1 MFDPGMRDAI
11 KMVLLDGL
19 RQKGRTI
26 NEIEKARRIQGD
38 PEVAAHANE
47 PVWYDLDGLRR
58 FVAKRLRMD
67 EDSVVGRGRKSE
79 HFMMI
84 TKQEISA
91 LRRAGTIK
99 DWRAGSGRG
108 VFRVAGRLP
117 PPPPDSGISVKDRKY
132 GRQLGRP
139 TGDDDLHDSFI
150 LMLEGPMQETYKFA
164 LARAILDYCHE
175 NGGSPT
181 PDYSIPYAYLAE
193 KFLEYYWKLQWFG
206 IRQNRRGKENRVFK
220 AIRETFG
227 DEKPES
233 FQAARA
239 FHRTQC
245 DTVRGIILDNVF
257 GHAKTRTSVVVHA
270 FQKIRV
276 SPYTVSDNVFYEPDD
291 DKSRIT
297 MNTEALLFL
306 NRNYDMLRSAV
317 LLRWAVRLEE
327 LNPSMIKVMTKIAM
341 EDIRRSDLDVGQENS
356 REALRRLLLL
366 QGMPQGERLARGTI
380 SYHGHTCWT
389 TSCGTSCSRA
399 RSATAERAIRCRA
412 RRIWT
417 GYARGTLSCVARLGQ
432 RSIST
437 NTTTASCRACTA
449 CTNHAEGGNR
459 APLDRRS
466 AIS

>member
-26 NEIEKARRIQGD
+26 NEIEKARGIQGD

-91 LRRAGTIK
+91 LRRAGTIR

-341 EDIRRSDLDVGQENS
+341 EDIRRSDLTWAKKILGKRFGDCFYCKGCLKGSDWHADHFIPWSYVLDDKLWNLVQSCPQCNGRKGNS
-356 REALRRLLLL
+356 LPSEEDLDRIRKRNTELRRETWAKEHFNEYDDSELPRLY
-366 QGMPQGERLARGTI
+366 GMYQ
-380 SYHGHTCWT
+380 
-389 TSCGTSCSRA
+389 
-399 RSATAERAIRCRA
+399 
-412 RRIWT
+412 
-417 GYARGTLSCVARLGQ
+417 
-432 RSIST
+432 
-437 NTTTASCRACTA
+437 SCR
-449 CTNHAEGGNR
+449 
-459 APLDRRS
+459 RR
-466 AIS
+466 